1 MGRSDRDP
9 LETIVEVP
17 VSQLVRISLD
27 DRRLT
32 SMRIIGVMAVAVM
45 TVMVFV
51 VIMIIVVVMMVMDVR
66 MVSAAM
72 AMIDRAHDWQAHY
85 TCPRQREKV

>member
-9 LETIVEVP
+9 LESIVEVP
-17 VSQLVRISLD
+17 VSQLVGISLD

-32 SMRIIGVMAVAVM
+32 SVRVVGVMAVAVIP
-45 TVMVFV
+45 VVVFV
-51 VIMIIVVVMMVMDVR
+51 MIMIVMVMDVR